1 MPTSDLDLPLL
12 PSAEQIRRREFAT
25 IRRGYDPDQVRD
37 YLESVAVQL
46 ESLEKD
52 LKDARMQA
60 DSRSAQPPAMPVPSA
75 PESDPYERISQRFAG
90 LLATADREASR
101 IVDEAKTEADRIRVD
116 AQSNAEAAKQEG
128 SEVLD
133 SARDEADRVLA
144 GLSARRAT
152 LVHQLQ
158 EMQSRLLGVAKDLE
172 TVIDE
177 PSAEADASAAEPVT
191 QDVSEPAAEAA
202 NEPAAEA
209 SSEPSTTETEDDE
222 LLDPRYEDLWVSN
235 EANTVSTEAEVQFED
250 LFAEA
255 EGDAGHDEDD
265 DEDEDPMGL
274 PDLTSI
280 ELDFEQE
287 RPDTAD

>member
-1 MPTSDLDLPLL
+1 MPTSDLDVPLL

-37 YLESVAVQL
+37 YLESVAIQV

-52 LKDARMQA
+52 LKDARLEA
-60 DSRSAQPPAMPVPSA
+60 GSRAAQPPAMPVPAA

-128 SEVLD
+128 SEALE

-144 GLSARRAT
+144 GLSARRET
-152 LVHQLQ
+152 LVGQLQ

-177 PSAEADASAAEPVT
+177 PDAAALETDVDADAEIAAEGPSGTENADAEA
-191 QDVSEPAAEAA
+191 
-202 NEPAAEA
+202 
-209 SSEPSTTETEDDE
+209 DE
-222 LLDPRYEDLWVSN
+222 LLDPRYEDLWVSTEGN
-235 EANTVSTEAEVQFED
+235 AASTEAEVQFED
-250 LFAEA
+250 LFADA
-255 EGDAGHDEDD
+255 ETDAEDDTGDAVATEAGAVDD
-265 DEDEDPMGL
+265 ADQMDL
-274 PDLTSI
+274 PDLSSI
-280 ELDFEQE
+280 ELDFEE
-287 RPDTAD
+287 DRPDTSD